1 MFKRFRWTSLLSV
14 VVVALAACGSP
25 AASTPTGGEAAPA
38 ATAAPA
44 ADSGAAAPAATAAP
58 AAANSGPI
66 TLRYFTYADAPAQ
79 EKLQV
84 VLEDYKQANP
94 NIDIKLESVAG
105 SGAAVY
111 PDVLR
116 TSIASGDPPD
126 LFWMWGGSIASPF
139 IDAGQVLDLGPYYEQ
154 YGWSEKL
161 APWTI
166 DRVTRDG
173 KIWGVPR
180 TGRGMGFYYRT
191 DLFEQYGLSVPT
203 SYAELEQ
210 LCATLKENDIY
221 CASVG
226 GKFGWHTMRI
236 LDYFIETNCG
246 PEKHDQLNAL
256 EARWDDPCVV
266 QSYTNLKKWVDEGW
280 LVPDFL
286 NVAPSDARLPVYQGN
301 AAMILE
307 GPWFEEVLKNDE
319 QDTATY
325 DFFLPP
331 TGHEPLRYSAFPEQ
345 FMIPKDSQNPD
356 AAAALIN
363 WWISSETA
371 TRHMDIIGVSSAT
384 TGVAPDCNEWRITC
398 KWREIVTT
406 STDTTYPP
414 TDQAFDKELMDGFF
428 EIQDGMVAG
437 QFSPEEGAQQMQQ
450 YAEAWK
456 AKSP

>member
-1 MFKRFRWTSLLSV
+1 MQLWIRSAAILALATILLS
-14 VVVALAACGSP
+14 ACG
-25 AASTPTGGEAAPA
+25 GAAPA
-38 ATAAPA
+38 SQAPAADAPAAPAADATAAPA
-44 ADSGAAAPAATAAP
+44 APAADS
-58 AAANSGPI
+58 SGGAV

-79 EKLQV
+79 EKIQQV
-84 VLEDYKQANP
+84 LDDYKQSNP
-94 NIDIKLESVAG
+94 NVDVKLEAVAG

-111 PDVLR
+111 PDVLK

-126 LFWMWGGSIASPF
+126 VFWMWGGSIASPF
-139 IDAGQVLDLGPYYEQ
+139 IDAGQVLDLGPYYEK
-154 YGWSEKL
+154 YGWEQQL

-166 DRVTRDG
+166 ERLTRDG

-191 DLFEQYGLSVPT
+191 DLFEQYGLNVPT
-203 SYAELEQ
+203 SYAELEA
-210 LCATLKENDIY
+210 LCGTLKTNGVY

-236 LDYFIETNCG
+236 LDYLIETSCG
-246 PEKHDQLNAL
+246 PEMHDKLNTL
-256 EARWDDPCVV
+256 EASWSDPCVV
-266 QSYTNLKKWVDEGW
+266 EAYTNMKKWIDEGW

-286 NVAPSDARLPVYQGN
+286 NVAPSDARIPVYQSQ

-319 QDTATY
+319 QEVANY

-345 FMIPKDSQNPD
+345 FMIPKDSKNPD
-356 AAAALIN
+356 AAAEFIN
-363 WWISSETA
+363 WWISQETA
-371 TRHMDIIGVSSAT
+371 SKHMDIIGVSSAT
-384 TGVAPDCNEWRITC
+384 TGVNPDCAEWRITC

-406 STDTTYPP
+406 STNTTYPP
-414 TDQAFDKELMDGFF
+414 TDQAFEKELMDGFF
-428 EIQDGMVAG
+428 EIQDGIIAG
-437 QFSPEEGAQQMQQ
+437 QFTPEQGAQQMQQ
-450 YAEAWK
+450 YAEEWK